1 MSEHQLV
8 GLAILIVNALA
19 LSFLLTGLATWYA
32 LRRGMMDHPGERHSH
47 TEVTPHGGGAGLIL
61 ALVLSSLWVF
71 AGNGGFWI
79 SCVVPAMVVLSLVG
93 WWDDHVS
100 LSARFRFLVQLTVS
114 FYLLWCIEA
123 GNPVESGLL
132 TGMVM
137 VAGATIFLVW
147 MTNLYNFMDGSNGMA
162 GLQAVFAGVVLA
174 GLFERAADHEMAAA
188 AALLAACSLGF
199 LPWNLGRAKV
209 FMGDTGS
216 LALGFTIGALLVYGV
231 AVRAFELP
239 VGLMVMMVF
248 LTDSTLTLLVRVLKG
263 ERWYN
268 AHKQHLYQRF
278 IAQGW
283 SHNRVLLLY
292 QAINLTLVV
301 PGIAVAVNFP
311 ALAWTVAAVMILAF
325 GLAWYLV
332 IKSIGVLPLAG

>member
-1 MSEHQLV
+1 MSTHQLALV
-8 GLAILIVNALA
+8 FVNALA

-32 LRRGMMDHPGERHSH
+32 LRRGIMDHPGERHSH
-47 TEVTPHGGGAGLIL
+47 RVATPRGGGAGLIL
-61 ALVLSSLWVF
+61 ALLLSSLWVF
-71 AGNGGFWI
+71 AGSGGFWI
-79 SCVVPAMVVLSLVG
+79 SCAMPGIVVMSLLG

-100 LSARFRFLVQLTVS
+100 LSARFRFLIQLAVS
-114 FYLLWCIEA
+114 IYLLWCIGL
-123 GNPVESGLL
+123 GNLSGNGFL
-132 TGMVM
+132 MVSVM
-137 VAGATIFLVW
+137 VAGSAVFLVW

-162 GLQAVFAGVVLA
+162 GMQAVYAGVVLA
-174 GLFERAADHEMAAA
+174 FLFEQAAAHESAAA

-199 LPWNLGRAKV
+199 LPWNLGRARV

-216 LALGFTIGALLVYGV
+216 LALGFAIGALLVYGV
-231 AVRAFELP
+231 AMRAFELP
-239 VGLMVMMVF
+239 VALMVMMVF
-248 LTDSTLTLLVRVLKG
+248 LTDSTLTLLLRVLKG

-268 AHKQHLYQRF
+268 AHKQHLYQRL

-311 ALAWTVAAVMILAF
+311 AFAWTVAIAMILAL
-325 GLAWYLV
+325 GLGWYLV
-332 IKSIGVLPLAG
+332 NRSIGVLPRAG